1 MTTSAPTSGQQQ
13 SSDRKV
19 SMNLTTFLRHRG
31 GRAGLNIRADGF
43 VLLDEMLA
51 LKQFQGVTRER
62 IEEIVRTSDKQ
73 RFALQLEGDQ
83 WYIRAN
89 QGHTMKHVDQ
99 LELTPITS
107 PEQVVLIF
115 VSCYFHSLFNNQVPM
130 VIHGTYRSNLVSI
143 LQTGLEKRSRN
154 HIHFAKGMFQ
164 EVISGFR
171 HDVDTLIFIDLA
183 KCLAAGILFFESV
196 NGVILSEG
204 VDGAISRDFFA
215 KVTSADGTP
224 IAADEYAALIRQA
237 DSLPKPQQQQQ
248 GSQRRK
254 PKPAAAQ
261 ADDATQGAALDR
273 QPSPSQPKQQQ
284 KQRGPRVQGAGWA
297 AKT

>member
-107 PEQVVLIF
+107 PE
-115 VSCYFHSLFNNQVPM
+115 QVPM